1 MSSSPI
7 PLSRYQYRLLAVLAL
22 VNFVNFADRQVFV
35 PLLPLIRAQLGLSDA
50 QLGSLQTYLLAVLA
64 VASLLFGFLAD
75 RLSRRAVIAFGI
87 IFWSLATFA
96 SGMAGT
102 FMFLLMSRA
111 LVGVGEGAYAPAA
124 QSMIS
129 GAFPQERRAF
139 AQAIFATGMLLGGA
153 CGLAVGGIL
162 SEHYTWQ
169 HIFYFAALAG
179 LLPGL
184 AVLWIEDP
192 PRGPRTEVVP
202 ILKLLSVPAFV
213 AMIAAGTCI
222 TFSSVS
228 LLTWGLDFARDYKD
242 FTVREAAVSLAAIA
256 LLSSIL
262 GVLMGGYVADK
273 LQRRFPYGR
282 LIAIGCALLLAT
294 PFLLFAILSEDK
306 WAVLTGLFVS
316 GFFLSW
322 YHGPVT
328 AVIHDMMP
336 RRAHATSVG
345 IYMFLTQLIGGFGPQ
360 VIGKISD
367 TRDLQVGLEISVGVL
382 VCGGL
387 LMLLV
392 IHFIRRDGLR
402 HPELESFHAE
412 QTDRKN
418 LRIRIRLLDTDLS
431 DQPGHVF
438 AGHVIQLSFVF
449 FFQPFFQIIC
459 GDETGFPVTQIAR
472 SFLAEFH
479 EAGVVQPDDQS
490 FTIHKKFR
498 VDGIAMTRGNAIPH
512 VRKAA
517 LINFAG
523 KLRSYFECAYK
534 LAHGPGVR

>member
-22 VNFVNFADRQVFV
+22 VNFVNFADRQVFS
-35 PLLPLIRAQLGLSDA
+35 PLLPLIRAELGLSDS
-50 QLGSLQTYLLAVLA
+50 QLGSLQTWLLVVLA
-64 VASLLFGFLAD
+64 FASLLFGFLAD
-75 RLSRRAVIAFGI
+75 RLNRRAVIAFGVV
-87 IFWSLATFA
+87 FWSLATFA
-96 SGMAGT
+96 SGMAAT
-102 FMFLLMSRA
+102 FAFLLMSRA

-153 CGLAVGGIL
+153 AGFALGGIL

-179 LLPGL
+179 LVPGL
-184 AVLWIEDP
+184 AVLTIEDP

-202 ILKLLSVPAFV
+202 LLKLLSVPAFV
-213 AMIAAGTCI
+213 AMIAAGICI
-222 TFSSVS
+222 TFCNVS
-228 LLTWGLDFARDYKD
+228 LLTWGVDFAKDYKD

-256 LLSSIL
+256 LFSSIL
-262 GVLMGGYVADK
+262 GVLMGGYVADR
-273 LQRRFPYGR
+273 LQRQFSYGR
-282 LIAIGCALLLAT
+282 LVAIGCALLLAT
-294 PFLLFAILSEDK
+294 PFLLFAILSDDK

-360 VIGKISD
+360 IVGKISD
-367 TRDLQVGLEISVGVL
+367 ARDLQVGLEISVGVL

-402 HPELESFHAE
+402 HPELESFHADIVPE
-412 QTDRKN
+412 
-418 LRIRIRLLDTDLS
+418 RL
-431 DQPGHVF
+431 P
-438 AGHVIQLSFVF
+438 
-449 FFQPFFQIIC
+449 
-459 GDETGFPVTQIAR
+459 
-472 SFLAEFH
+472 
-479 EAGVVQPDDQS
+479 
-490 FTIHKKFR
+490 
-498 VDGIAMTRGNAIPH
+498 
-512 VRKAA
+512 
-517 LINFAG
+517 
-523 KLRSYFECAYK
+523 
-534 LAHGPGVR
+534 

>member
-22 VNFVNFADRQVFV
+22 VNFVNFADRQVFS
-35 PLLPLIRAQLGLSDA
+35 PLLPLIRAQLGLSDS
-50 QLGSLQTYLLAVLA
+50 QLGSLQTWLLVVLA
-64 VASLLFGFLAD
+64 FASLLFGFLAD
-75 RLSRRAVIAFGI
+75 RLNRRAVIAFGV

-102 FMFLLMSRA
+102 FAFLLMSRA

-153 CGLAVGGIL
+153 AGFALGGIL

-179 LLPGL
+179 LVPGL
-184 AVLWIEDP
+184 AVLTIEDP

-202 ILKLLSVPAFV
+202 LLKLLSVPAFV

-222 TFSSVS
+222 TFCNVS
-228 LLTWGLDFARDYKD
+228 LLTWGVDFAKDYKD

-256 LLSSIL
+256 LFSSIL
-262 GVLMGGYVADK
+262 GVLMGGYVADR
-273 LQRRFPYGR
+273 LQRQFSYGR
-282 LIAIGCALLLAT
+282 LVAIGCALLLAT
-294 PFLLFAILSEDK
+294 PFLLFAILSDDK

-360 VIGKISD
+360 VVGKISD
-367 TRDLQVGLEISVGVL
+367 ARDLQVGLEISVGVL

-412 QTDRKN
+412 VMPE
-418 LRIRIRLLDTDLS
+418 RL
-431 DQPGHVF
+431 P
-438 AGHVIQLSFVF
+438 
-449 FFQPFFQIIC
+449 
-459 GDETGFPVTQIAR
+459 
-472 SFLAEFH
+472 
-479 EAGVVQPDDQS
+479 
-490 FTIHKKFR
+490 
-498 VDGIAMTRGNAIPH
+498 
-512 VRKAA
+512 
-517 LINFAG
+517 
-523 KLRSYFECAYK
+523 
-534 LAHGPGVR
+534 